1 MTFYFAMTNSWSL
14 LYDEI
19 YGEDTMTEDIRI
31 TSLESDEY
39 DIITGTGN
47 TASTSNTNY
56 CVDTSDINNISINT
70 TDQYPIRED
79 IPSDLW
85 GVPVPENIKVTTGN
99 TGVVSVPQSAHTED
113 TIRISTSPTDT
124 SFIYESPDGGNTVT
138 RRPINSDP
146 TDKEVICGDYFGNDY
161 PMAQNFLA
169 DNDDAVGHHFTI
181 GSAGDFTMSE
191 GVESVTLNIP
201 EEFQTPPPTPG
212 IESDNPRKYK
222 EDESIKALQDY
233 ISTTYGGHY
242 TSDNNN
248 VQTLDLIESVGDAE
262 SFCRSN
268 AIKYLSRY
276 DKKGQAKRD
285 ILKALHYSLLLYHFS
300 GQLKETTNRGYET
313 F

>member
-19 YGEDTMTEDIRI
+19 YGDESMTEDMRI

-47 TASTSNTNY
+47 TASTFTTHY
-56 CVDTSDINNISINT
+56 CSDPTDFEHISIGGSA
-70 TDQYPIRED
+70 DVYPTRED
-79 IPSDLW
+79 VPSDLW
-85 GVPVPENIKVTTGN
+85 GVPIPEGIKVTTGN
-99 TGVVSVPQSAHTED
+99 IGVTNVPQSANSED
-113 TIRISTSPTDT
+113 TLHITTSPTDPK
-124 SFIYESPDGGNTVT
+124 FIYESPDGGKTVT
-138 RRPINSDP
+138 RRPIDSDP
-146 TDKEVICGDYFGNDY
+146 HDREVVCGDYFGDGY

-169 DNDDAVGHHFTI
+169 DNDDAAAHHFGTANV
-181 GSAGDFTMSE
+181 G
-191 GVESVTLNIP
+191 SVTIKIP
-201 EEFQTPPPTPG
+201 EEFQTPG

-300 GQLKETTNRGYET
+300 GQLKETTTRGYET